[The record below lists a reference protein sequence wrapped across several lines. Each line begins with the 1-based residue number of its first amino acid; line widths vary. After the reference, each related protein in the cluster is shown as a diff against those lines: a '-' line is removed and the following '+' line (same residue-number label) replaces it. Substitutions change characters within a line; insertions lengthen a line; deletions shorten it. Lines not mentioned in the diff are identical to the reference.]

1 MKKVFLILSVL
12 FFIFMSTAQAHGP
25 VRGKLTATVKINA
38 PAEKV
43 WAVIKNFDDM
53 AWHPGIASTKAKGG
67 NKKKAT
73 RILTLKGGGTIT
85 EQLKAYKGDKMS
97 YKYKITDMSTV
108 KTITHAGK
116 DEIVP
121 VLPVNNYA
129 ATLSVKGKGGSSEVK
144 WVATYYRGYLNNNP
158 PSELNETA
166 ADNAVTAVFK
176 VGLTNLLSKF
186 QSGAKDSAIKF
197 KVKR

>member
-73 RILTLKGGGTIT
+73 RTLTLKGGGTIT